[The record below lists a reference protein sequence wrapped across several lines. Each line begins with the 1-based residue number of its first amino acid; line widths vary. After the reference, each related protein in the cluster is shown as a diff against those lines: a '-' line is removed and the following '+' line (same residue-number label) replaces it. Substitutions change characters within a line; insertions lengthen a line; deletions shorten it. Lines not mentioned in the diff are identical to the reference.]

1 MEHKQMKPKS
11 TDRPASPAEE
21 LWTAEQVARF
31 LGVPVSTLYR
41 WRCFGEG
48 PPAYRVGR
56 HLRYDPVELQLWL
69 DEKPA

>member
-1 MEHKQMKPKS
+1 MNPKS
-11 TDRPASPAEE
+11 SERSESTSKE

-56 HLRYDPVELQLWL
+56 HLRYDPLKLQLWL
-69 DEKPA
+69 DERAA

>member
-1 MEHKQMKPKS
+1 MKPKP
-11 TDRPASPAEE
+11 TDRSASPSKE

-56 HLRYDPVELQLWL
+56 HLRYDPVKLQLWL
-69 DEKPA
+69 DEKAA